1 MASAVPLVDE
11 RTRPARREASRRTR
25 DLTGRLAEQ
34 LADLAE
40 LDARPDPS
48 ETIQLH
54 ESARLAVGAIA
65 RLLAPAGAVPAADP
79 AHLDAW
85 VQLLDELLTD
95 AQAGYDGT
103 GDQGRA
109 LTASR
114 DADGATAVRPG
125 QNRQARRQRLDETL
139 AELREV
145 AADVVPSPSSPEHG
159 EAQR

>member
-11 RTRPARREASRRTR
+11 RTRTARREAYRRAR

-40 LDARPDPS
+40 LDAQPDQS
-48 ETIQLH
+48 QTIQLH
-54 ESARLAVGAIA
+54 ESARPTVGAIV
-65 RLLAPAGAVPAADP
+65 RLLAPAGVARAADP
-79 AHLDAW
+79 VHLDAR

-109 LTASR
+109 LATSR
-114 DADGATAVRPG
+114 DAAGATAVRPG
-125 QNRQARRQRLDETL
+125 QNRQARRRRLDEIL

-145 AADVVPSPSSPEHG
+145 AADVVPSPSSTEQG